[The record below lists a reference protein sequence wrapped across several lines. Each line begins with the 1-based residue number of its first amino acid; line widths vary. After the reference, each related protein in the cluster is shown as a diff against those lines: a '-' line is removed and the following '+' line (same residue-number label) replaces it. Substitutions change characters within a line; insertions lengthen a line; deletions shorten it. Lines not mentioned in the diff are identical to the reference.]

1 MCYPTLPQLRPQCSV
16 ALLRASTTC
25 HWTTPSLHLIPP
37 LTHQMWGYPAHHC
50 YRDSGT
56 IQLSSQ
62 LQWLS
67 SKCEVGSVSFILP
80 LHLQGPR
87 PGKRGKFTPQ
97 WNVSKLRFQSSQ
109 TFRPSTSAAVLMQL
123 CGFGQK
129 GENSE
134 RRMCQS
140 PRIPMPKFS
149 ISGVSISHGSS
160 SLKGQ
165 DLFSHLLEYFN
176 HLWISILTKL

>member
-1 MCYPTLPQLRPQCSV
+1 MLC
-16 ALLRASTTC
+16 STTSSEHYMPLDYTKPAPNPTSNSPNVGLPC
-25 HWTTPSLHLIPP
+25 PP
-37 LTHQMWGYPAHHC
+37 PTAHHC
-50 YRDSGT
+50 YWDSGT

-80 LHLQGPR
+80 LHLWAPR

-109 TFRPSTSAAVLMQL
+109 TFRPSTSAAVLIMQL

-149 ISGVSISHGSS
+149 ISRVSISHGLSFS
-160 SLKGQ
+160 KWQ

-176 HLWISILTKL
+176 HLWISIQTKLW